1 MKMENIKYREHY
13 LKKIEPFMGTSLI
26 KVMTGQRRV
35 GKSYILFQLIEL
47 IRKKEAGGECHLY
60 KFGRYHF

>member
-1 MKMENIKYREHY
+1 MENIKYREHY

-35 GKSYILFQLIEL
+35 GKGCIFLRLPDL
-47 IRKKEAGGECHLY
+47 
-60 KFGRYHF
+60 

>member
-1 MKMENIKYREHY
+1 MENIKYREHY

-26 KVMTGQRRV
+26 KVMTGQRRGGEKLYFISTDRV
-35 GKSYILFQLIEL
+35 DPEKGI
-47 IRKKEAGGECHLY
+47 GGECHLY

>member
-1 MKMENIKYREHY
+1 MENIKYREHY
-13 LKKIEPFMGTSLI
+13 LRKIEPFMGTSLI

-47 IRKKEAGGECHLY
+47 IRKKESEANIIM
-60 KFGRYHF
+60 